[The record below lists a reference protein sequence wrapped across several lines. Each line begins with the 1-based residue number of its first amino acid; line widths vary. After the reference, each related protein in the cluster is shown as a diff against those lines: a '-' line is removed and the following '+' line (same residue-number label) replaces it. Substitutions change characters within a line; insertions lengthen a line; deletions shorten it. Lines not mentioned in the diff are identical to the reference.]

1 MFGVRSLMLAAYS
14 VPKDLY
20 IRGIPR
26 AEPAWLEWSAR
37 ICDGSAAFHLSQ
49 LGCLVHYAD
58 QNNKGSR
65 KRRVRMNVDV
75 LLESWQRLVVGLA
88 TAHSKDEADRF
99 EAAVEECLNPI
110 LAAPVSQIRTFAFAL
125 AARLEADP
133 KVPYLVHRSF
143 SAWVEMMKDAPDE
156 EVKELKTALAREIVD
171 MVEDDARRDLPTA
184 MVRALQWRNSD
195 DLEKVKGVVASEKAA
210 GRSVRLRGR
219 ESCLFLEAGGT
230 ENSPEVCIQV

>member
-1 MFGVRSLMLAAYS
+1 
-14 VPKDLY
+14 
-20 IRGIPR
+20 
-26 AEPAWLEWSAR
+26 
-37 ICDGSAAFHLSQ
+37 
-49 LGCLVHYAD
+49 
-58 QNNKGSR
+58 
-65 KRRVRMNVDV
+65 MNVDV